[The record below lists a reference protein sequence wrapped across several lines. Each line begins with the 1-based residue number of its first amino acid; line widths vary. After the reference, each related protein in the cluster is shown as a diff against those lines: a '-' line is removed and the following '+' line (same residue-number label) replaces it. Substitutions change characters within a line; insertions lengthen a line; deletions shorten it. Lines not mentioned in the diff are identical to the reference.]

1 MSRRFSILLVD
12 NDPEDLERAL
22 LGHLTGTHPDW
33 DIRAVRT
40 AEEARRILDSQ
51 PPDAVVLDLALSPG
65 GREGLGLLE
74 HIRRH
79 LPATAA
85 VLLVGSGD
93 ARFLRDAFLT
103 ETTGED
109 LAAHE
114 LAPEGV
120 LFREELLSEDSFDEL
135 EGMIEAGLHKYGR
148 VRNEKAVLVTHGTDT
163 MAWGFAYLRYAL
175 KGLTANVA
183 VTGSQTPLG
192 GYYSGSDAL
201 GNLRTAVF
209 LLNRLRPARLF
220 AVFNDG
226 RSVFSGRLTKYRKWD
241 SDAFEGRVVA
251 SSGEGGL
258 RTLRKNWVQI
268 PYPEQKLKDLHL
280 IRTGGTIES
289 RRRSDGKG
297 ALAPGGDFVL
307 GFLEEAL
314 GDCFQEVQCHDLFAL
329 DSSNMSF
336 THWAEIAKAIEGLG
350 VGLAD
355 TRFDPTVK
363 PVYCN
368 PLFTTQDY
376 RAQFAAC
383 GRGAILAGF
392 GGGNANVLPG
402 SIFSV
407 LPALRASV
415 KAGTFVAVTSQV
427 PLEPYDAEYETGL
440 ALLEAGGLPC
450 GDLPL
455 TDAQVKLSFLLG
467 HWDIIEAKAA
477 ATGQDPRCL
486 LAASFLAG
494 VTMRR
499 SGSLSAFRDAGGRII
514 PLRVLPDDP
523 FVVRPFEEAI
533 EAVSATLSC

>member
-1 MSRRFSILLVD
+1 M
-12 NDPEDLERAL
+12 
-22 LGHLTGTHPDW
+22 
-33 DIRAVRT
+33 
-40 AEEARRILDSQ
+40 
-51 PPDAVVLDLALSPG
+51 
-65 GREGLGLLE
+65 
-74 HIRRH
+74 
-79 LPATAA
+79 
-85 VLLVGSGD
+85 
-93 ARFLRDAFLT
+93 
-103 ETTGED
+103 
-109 LAAHE
+109 
-114 LAPEGV
+114 
-120 LFREELLSEDSFDEL
+120 
-135 EGMIEAGLHKYGR
+135 
-148 VRNEKAVLVTHGTDT
+148 
-163 MAWGFAYLRYAL
+163 
-175 KGLTANVA
+175 A
-183 VTGSQTPLG
+183 VTGSQIPLG
-192 GYYSGSDAL
+192 GHYSGSDAL

-251 SSGEGGL
+251 STGEGGL
-258 RTLRKNWVQI
+258 QTLRKNWIQI
-268 PYPEQKLKDLHL
+268 PYPEQRLRDLHL

-289 RRRSDGKG
+289 RRRDDGKG

-307 GFLEEAL
+307 GFLTEAL
-314 GDCFQEVQCHDLFAL
+314 GNCFERAHCHDLFAL
-329 DSSNMSF
+329 DSSNMTFAQWSDV
-336 THWAEIAKAIEGLG
+336 AKAIEGMG
-350 VGLAD
+350 VGRAD
-355 TRFDPTVK
+355 IRFDPTVK

-383 GRGAILAGF
+383 GRGAILAGY
-392 GGGNANVLPG
+392 GGGNANVMPG
-402 SIFSV
+402 SPFSV

-415 KAGTFVAVTSQV
+415 NAGTFVAVTSQV

-467 HWDIIEAKAA
+467 HWDMVEARAA
-477 ATGQDPRCL
+477 AAGQDPRCL

-523 FVVRPFEEAI
+523 FVTKPFEQAI
-533 EAVSATLSC
+533 GAVSATLSC